1 MYDNLKEKDWLT
13 LIDNRFKSSDTVW
26 SVINKTYERN
36 LNIYKNEPAW
46 LENVSVKK
54 SRVRANRIFRDME
67 SVINGLIAN
76 PPKPNIIAGRDTDES
91 KELAIQ
97 QEKYFVEKYSEL
109 NIKEEFRKGL
119 RNLYFGRLMVIKP
132 FWNAKKNDFD
142 AKALDPRKVRI
153 SKSATN
159 TEDSEFAIEEVTD
172 NLMSVITRFPGKE
185 DKILAK
191 SGLDKAKALLENPE
205 ITYQEAWIQNYTVF
219 KYAGMILEVIKNP
232 YWDWD
237 GILLSEEEDDVLND
251 EKSTKAQRRSTLEQ
265 AREQQDE
272 RVTQEGVSLN
282 SYYFNHFDEVRK
294 PYIVA
299 TILNNEDSP
308 IGQTDFITQAAP
320 LQENVDKRKRQIDE
334 NAEIVNGIIKVDES
348 VMSKANAQKLR
359 FDTGGV
365 IWGKG
370 VANGVQRETGS
381 PLPQF
386 VFDDMQDSRNEIDNI
401 MAATSAFRGEREG
414 QETKAGRLALIEQ
427 SFLNLNELVQV
438 VDYVS
443 YELFNWFY
451 QLAKIKYTEHHY
463 AKTIGSENAVD
474 ILTLI
479 QDDFEDGTEVRI
491 IPGKTLP
498 EDKQW
503 KFEMAQADIQAGL
516 LAPTDYFKF
525 AGYESPAELAENRL
539 EYDSGIALQKLQ
551 TDQASQLPLPTTQ
564 EGIGILSS
572 NFDQAAQPQS

>member
-1 MYDNLKEKDWLT
+1 MYDELKEKEWAK
-13 LIDNRFKSSDTVW
+13 LIDNRKNSSQTVW
-26 SVINKTYERN
+26 DVIDKTYERN

-46 LENVSVKK
+46 LANIPVKK
-54 SRVRANRIFRDME
+54 SKVRANRIFRNTE

-76 PPKPNIIAGRDTDES
+76 PPKPNILPGRDTEES
-91 KELAIQ
+91 KELAMQ
-97 QEKYFVEKYSEL
+97 QEKYFVEKYNEL
-109 NIKEEFRKGL
+109 NIKEEVRKGL
-119 RNLYFGRLMVIKP
+119 RNLYFGRLLVIKP

-142 AKALDPRKVRI
+142 AKSIDPRKVRI

-159 TEDSEFAIEEVTD
+159 VDDSEFAIEEVTD
-172 NLMSVITRFPGKE
+172 NLLSILARFPKKE
-185 DKILAK
+185 AEILAK
-191 SGLDKAKALLENPE
+191 SGMTKAKALLENPE
-205 ITYQEAWIQNYTVF
+205 LIYQEAWIQNYTVF
-219 KYAGMILEVIKNP
+219 KYEGIILEVIKNP

-237 GILLSEEEDDVLND
+237 GILLSDGEDDTLSN
-251 EKSTKAQRRSTLEQ
+251 EETTREQRRSTLEQ
-265 AREQQDE
+265 ARESQDE

-294 PYIVA
+294 PYIMA

-359 FDTGGV
+359 FETAGV

-370 VANGVQRETGS
+370 VAGGVQRETGS

-438 VDYVS
+438 VDHVS

-463 AKTIGSENAVD
+463 AKTMGSENAIE

-479 QDDFEDGTEVRI
+479 QDDFEDGTEIRI

-498 EDKQW
+498 EDKEW
-503 KFEMAQADIQAGL
+503 KFEMAQNDANAQR
-516 LAPTDYFKF
+516 LAPADYFKF
-525 AGYESPAELAENRL
+525 AGYESPAELAKNRL

-551 TDQASQLPLPTTQ
+551 TDQASQLPLPTTP
-564 EGIGILSS
+564 EGIGQLST
-572 NFDQAAQPQS
+572 NLDQAAQPQS